1 MIDYK
6 SHWEGVYTE
15 KSIDEVGWYK
25 PGFDVSM
32 SLISKA
38 ASDRSARIIDI
49 GGGASLLV
57 DELLD
62 MGYEHVAVLDIAA
75 SALEHS
81 RLRLGDKA
89 SAVQWIVA
97 DVREPYDVGIFD
109 IWHDRAVFHFL
120 VNAVDRQKYATLARQ
135 TVPVGGH
142 VIVSTF
148 SLTGPE
154 KCSGLDTCRYS
165 SESLAAELGEGFELI
180 KEVPEIH
187 TTPSG
192 KRQSFVYAMLRRV

>member
-1 MIDYK
+1 
-6 SHWEGVYTE
+6 
-15 KSIDEVGWYK
+15 
-25 PGFDVSM
+25 
-32 SLISKA
+32 
-38 ASDRSARIIDI
+38 
-49 GGGASLLV
+49 
-57 DELLD
+57 
-62 MGYEHVAVLDIAA
+62 
-75 SALEHS
+75 
-81 RLRLGDKA
+81 
-89 SAVQWIVA
+89 
-97 DVREPYDVGIFD
+97 
-109 IWHDRAVFHFL
+109 VFHFL